1 MTGAWRILTTRPGIL
16 PAGTLAKIPLAAF
29 LSMAV
34 CWSIPA
40 EACPIPVFRY
50 SVEYWEPD
58 PYRITVFYRGGSEQ
72 SMPEDPA
79 ADIIEYLRG
88 PVASQANIAVSLID
102 VEEQPQAI
110 QRYLDGDRTLPE
122 LPWMVVRYP
131 AITRR
136 EQPLWRGAANLDNL
150 SRLLDS
156 PVRRQAAEELA
167 RGKPVWL
174 LLESGNR
181 ARDNRAME
189 LLNREVAR
197 LEQVLELPDP
207 EQWWDQ
213 RDGGPAPEIRFS
225 TMRLAR
231 DDRAE
236 EFLVRMLAGSE
247 PDLDEMAAQPMVFP
261 LYGRGICMW
270 AIVGDGIDP
279 RNLTRAAEF
288 LAGPC
293 SCQVKMLNPGI
304 DLLISKNWAAAV
316 QVISD
321 TMLAPV
327 GAMSS
332 FEERGREV
340 GRRLAGEVESIRQ
353 AQPEPESLPAPPA
366 DAGWS
371 QTGTDADDPDPLD
384 LMAERISQAMSPDTE
399 LDIPNETDR
408 QTDRWLLRLPVVL
421 GAIAILL
428 TAGAFALFRSRSR
441 A

>member
-1 MTGAWRILTTRPGIL
+1 MSMDFYSVPFFSR
-16 PAGTLAKIPLAAF
+16 AAI
-29 LSMAV
+29 AV
-34 CWSIPA
+34 ALCLLFASA
-40 EACPIPVFRY
+40 ADACPIPVFRY

-58 PYRITVFYRGGSEQ
+58 PYRITIFYSSDSEQ
-72 SMPEDPA
+72 TAQEHPA
-79 ADIIEYLRG
+79 TDVIEYLRG
-88 PVASQANIAVSLID
+88 PVARQANISVNLID
-102 VEEQPQAI
+102 VEKQPRAI
-110 QRYLDGDRTLPE
+110 QRYLDHDDLTLTE

-136 EQPLWRGAANLDNL
+136 DQPLWKGAANLDNL

-156 PVRRQAAEELA
+156 PMRRQAAAKLA
-167 RGKPVWL
+167 RGQPVWL

-189 LLNREVAR
+189 LLNREIAR

-231 DDRAE
+231 DNRDE
-236 EFLVRMLAGSE
+236 EFLVKMLVGSE
-247 PDLDEMAAQPMVFP
+247 PDLDELAPQPMVFP

-279 RNLTRAAEF
+279 RNLTNAAEF

-304 DLLISKNWAAAV
+304 DLLISKDWAAAV
-316 QVISD
+316 QIISD

-327 GAMSS
+327 GAMSD

-340 GRRLAGEVESIRQ
+340 GRRLAGEVDNMRQ
-353 AQPEPESLPAPPA
+353 AQPEEDSLPAPQP
-366 DAGWS
+366 DTGWL
-371 QTGTDADDPDPLD
+371 QAKTVANDFDPLD
-384 LMAERISQAMSPDTE
+384 LMAERIAQAMPPNAE
-399 LDIPNETDR
+399 PDIPDETDR
-408 QTDRWLLRLPVVL
+408 QTGRWMLRFPVVL

-428 TAGAFALFRSRSR
+428 TAGAFALFRSRCR
-441 A
+441 E